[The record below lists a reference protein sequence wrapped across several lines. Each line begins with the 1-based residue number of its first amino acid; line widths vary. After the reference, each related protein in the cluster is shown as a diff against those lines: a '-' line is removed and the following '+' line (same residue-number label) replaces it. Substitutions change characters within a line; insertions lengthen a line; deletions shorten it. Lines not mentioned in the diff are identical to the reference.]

1 MSKKTKKEKAK
12 LTKDELQKK
21 IEEVMKLTKEYK
33 PDLERKM
40 KEEPL
45 KSAGMI
51 FIIGLVLGIILGI
64 STCRRD

>member
-1 MSKKTKKEKAK
+1 MSKKNKAEKAK

-21 IEEVMKLTKEYK
+21 IEEVIKLSKEYK
-33 PDLERKM
+33 PELEKRM

-51 FIIGLVLGIILGI
+51 FLIGLVLGLILGI
-64 STCRRD
+64 STCRRS